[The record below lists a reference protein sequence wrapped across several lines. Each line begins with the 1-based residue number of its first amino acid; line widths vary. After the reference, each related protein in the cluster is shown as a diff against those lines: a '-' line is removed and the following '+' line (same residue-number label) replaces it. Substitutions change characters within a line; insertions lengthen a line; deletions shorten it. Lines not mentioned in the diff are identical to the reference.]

1 MRVRGGERR
10 SESKMRRSECKMRRR
25 GGCPTLLGKRRE
37 FRDSPKLSGSGAML
51 TNIRLQRG
59 QGEEFQSHPIIVL

>member
-1 MRVRGGERR
+1 M
-10 SESKMRRSECKMRRR
+10 
-25 GGCPTLLGKRRE
+25 LAKRRE

-59 QGEEFQSHPIIVL
+59 QGEEFQSHPIIVLGGGGALVPEWQE